1 MVLGYDVAKIS
12 ADCLVSGCNHV
23 EWFIFA
29 MICDVFLFS
38 FRFISLVKLF
48 MQPAV
53 FDLVNKHLQSG
64 VIHRQ

>member
-38 FRFISLVKLF
+38 FRLLVKLF
-48 MQPAV
+48 MQPAM
-53 FDLVNKHLQSG
+53 FDVVYKVLQSG
-64 VIHRQ
+64 VIH